1 MSNTSVTS
9 DDQREPTAADEYVSA
24 PEPVSRDT
32 IDAERA
38 LIGYVLAHPGSASE
52 DVLTM
57 PGEYFTTPEHRVL
70 WEVAT
75 ERAWKGLG
83 FDLAAVVSQLRE
95 HHPEF
100 PALPEKA
107 QKLGIQFYG
116 TPGVLPASLAD
127 EVRSGHGARQTE
139 QVLTRSWQYL
149 ASGRVD
155 LARES
160 MASLDPDEGITDPW
174 TTLDDAWQKAL
185 VEAEDPAMII
195 PTPWPTLNRD
205 YLGGGL
211 KAREVHIA
219 AGLAGTG
226 KTALAQTLADH
237 AARRGLNVAVFSLE
251 MEDAD
256 FARRSMS
263 SSGGISMSETMRPK
277 LDMTAEAYG
286 KAAEVRS
293 SIGGRVFINDEPD
306 LTIRRVRSY
315 ARLAVRRHQVQF
327 FIVDYAQLVGHDN
340 ARLEERER
348 ITKVMEQLKHMAKE
362 LDVPVFLLAQPNR
375 MAVLQGRKLTMSDLH
390 GSGDL
395 EKYAAT
401 VLLLNRVK
409 ERDEDGIEID
419 SPFVDFDVDKNRYG
433 KCGSVRMLADLSRQ
447 TFEEMS
453 TA

>member
-9 DDQREPTAADEYVSA
+9 EEYEPTAADEYVSA

-38 LIGYVLAHPGSASE
+38 LIGYVLAHPGSASDE
-52 DVLTM
+52 VLTL
-57 PGEYFTTPEHRVL
+57 PGECFTTPEHRVL

-83 FDLAAVVSQLRE
+83 FDLAVVMSQLQE
-95 HHPEF
+95 QHPEF

-107 QKLGIQFYG
+107 KKFGIQFYG
-116 TPGVLPASLAD
+116 TPGVVPASLAD
-127 EVRSGHGARQTE
+127 EVRNGHGARQTE
-139 QVLTRSWQYL
+139 QRLTRAWQHL

-155 LARES
+155 LARDA
-160 MASLDPDEGITDPW
+160 MASLDPDEGLADPW
-174 TTLDDAWQKAL
+174 TSLDEAWEKAL
-185 VEAEDPAMII
+185 NEAEDPAMIV

-237 AARRGLNVAVFSLE
+237 VARRGINVAVFSLE

-263 SSGGISMSETMRPK
+263 TSGAISMSETMRPK
-277 LDMTAEAYG
+277 LDMTAESYG
-286 KAAEVRS
+286 KVDEVRS

-306 LTIRRVRSY
+306 LTIQRVRSY
-315 ARLAVRRHQVQF
+315 ARMAVRRHQVQF
-327 FIVDYAQLVGHDN
+327 IVVDYAQLVGHDN
-340 ARLEERER
+340 GRLDERER
-348 ITKVMEQLKHMAKE
+348 ITKTMEQLKHMAKE
-362 LDVPVFLLAQPNR
+362 LDIPVFLLAQPNR

-401 VLLLNRVK
+401 VLLLNKVK
-409 ERDEDGIEID
+409 EQDDEGNEVD
-419 SPFVDFDVDKNRYG
+419 SPFVDFDLDKNRYG

-453 TA
+453 SS